1 MELMNLNQEHL
12 GTPETDYSCVVRM
25 HSMEF
30 ARFRELAQ
38 FCESMVICCTKGGV
52 KFSAFGDVGSVNVNL
67 AQSSSVDKDD
77 EAVIIEMQ
85 EPIP

>member
-1 MELMNLNQEHL
+1 
-12 GTPETDYSCVVRM
+12 
-25 HSMEF
+25 
-30 ARFRELAQ
+30 
-38 FCESMVICCTKGGV
+38 MVICCTKGGV
-52 KFSAFGDVGSVNVNL
+52 KFSAFVDVGSVNVNL